1 MKCLVVIPARS
12 GSKRLKNKNKKL
24 FFGRP
29 LIEHTIDFAKKL
41 NFTPYILISTNDTD
55 ILKIAFEKKILTPWL
70 RPSYIS
76 QDKSTS
82 YSLIIHSIKWFKKT
96 FGNLDYVILLQPTT
110 PYRRISTV
118 KKMINIFKKNKNSV
132 ATFTTKLN
140 KNKKVFYIKNKKK
153 IFYKTKEGL
162 KSNISGSIYI
172 NSVKN
177 LIRYKS
183 FVNRKTIPYLTE
195 NTKEIID
202 IDTITDYKLAKKLLK
217 K

>member
-1 MKCLVVIPARS
+1 MNDLINNINSEKLKVGLYPITDNSWIDVGQWSEYQKFKKKLIKNEMSCCNS
-12 GSKRLKNKNKKL
+12 SKKWIKKLKNKNKNYFL
-24 FFGRP
+24 VD

-41 NFTPYILISTNDTD
+41 NITPYILISTNDTD

-76 QDKSTS
+76 QDNSTS

-153 IFYKTKEGL
+153 FFIKQ
-162 KSNISGSIYI
+162 
-172 NSVKN
+172 
-177 LIRYKS
+177 
-183 FVNRKTIPYLTE
+183 
-195 NTKEIID
+195 
-202 IDTITDYKLAKKLLK
+202 KKV
-217 K
+217 